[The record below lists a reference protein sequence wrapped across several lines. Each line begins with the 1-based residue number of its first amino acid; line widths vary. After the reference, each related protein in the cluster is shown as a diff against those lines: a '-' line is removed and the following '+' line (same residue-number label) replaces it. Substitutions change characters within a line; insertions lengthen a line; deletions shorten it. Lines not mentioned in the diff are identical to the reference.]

1 MKIRTGLAVTGA
13 ALLAALLTPALGG
26 GATPQQK
33 AKAKA
38 QQAKAQAQAAAPT
51 LSVAPDSSFPDKIYN
66 VQLPHKATVGA
77 GQLAVTENGDP
88 VIGLGVEAPGA
99 ANGVILL
106 IDASDSMK
114 GKPIAGAMLAARAFM
129 AQRAPDL
136 PVAVVA
142 FNPDVNV
149 LTDFSTDKRALAVA
163 VGKAPP
169 LAYGTHIYDALKK
182 AADMAKEK
190 GLERATVVLLS
201 DGQELGSSTSF
212 GDALSKLDDAGVRV
226 ISVGL
231 NSRFY
236 NSKTLKNVAANTGG
250 TYTEAK
256 AANQLAPIYSA
267 ISAKLSSEY
276 VVSYRSLLPPERE
289 AVVLVSVA
297 GFKPAKATYTTPTL
311 DFAPQGTFDQGFFDK
326 TVTSPYLMVFVIV
339 SVLGLLAF
347 AVISALDV
355 RSRSMK
361 RRMAHYVNIPT
372 EEEGKARRA
381 EVTAM
386 LAERAEQ
393 KFRSYR
399 WWQNFERDVEIADF
413 SASPITLLGWALIG
427 GVLASIVAAI
437 GFHSLWG
444 LLVGLV
450 APIVLRFVVST
461 RLARKRAA
469 YAEQL
474 PDNIDVLAGALR
486 AGHSL
491 VGALNVMVDG
501 AAEPSK
507 TEFRR
512 VMQDEQLGIPI
523 DEAIMV
529 MAARMA
535 NEDVEQVALVTRLAR
550 EAGGNTAEVLDR
562 VVENIRGKMELR
574 RLVKVLTAQGRLAR
588 WILIALP
595 VVLAGWILVINP
607 SWLDPLFQTGL
618 GRLSLVAWVVMLLI
632 GSWMLKKITEIVV

>member
-1 MKIRTGLAVTGA
+1 MRNKVELAIAGA
-13 ALLAALLTPALGG
+13 ALAALLTPALGV
-26 GATPQQK
+26 GASPK

-38 QQAKAQAQAAAPT
+38 QQAQAQAQGQAAK
-51 LSVAPDSSFPDKIYN
+51 LSESQDSGFPDKVYTL
-66 VQLPHKATVGA
+66 QLPQKTTLKP
-77 GQLAVTENGDP
+77 GQLSVTENGNP
-88 VIGLGVEAPGA
+88 VVGLGVEAPGA

-106 IDASDSMK
+106 IDGSKSMT
-114 GKPIAGAMLAARAFM
+114 GKPIAGAMNAARGFM
-129 AQRAPDL
+129 GQRNPDL
-136 PVAVVA
+136 PVAVMA
-142 FNPDVNV
+142 FGPEVN
-149 LTDFSTDKRALAVA
+149 TIQDFSTDKHELAAAVA
-163 VGKAPP
+163 KAPP
-169 LAYGTHIYDALKK
+169 LDEGTHIYDALVN
-182 AADMAKEK
+182 AAKLAEDAN
-190 GLERATVVLLS
+190 LDRATVVLLS
-201 DGQELGSSTSF
+201 DGTDVGSDKTL
-212 GDALSKLDDAGVRV
+212 GDAIHALTDQHIRV
-226 ISVGL
+226 YSVGL
-231 NSRFY
+231 K
-236 NSKTLKNVAANTGG
+236 SKQYDPAALKNIAQGTSGSYAESPTPAAL
-250 TYTEAK
+250 E
-256 AANQLAPIYSA
+256 PIFSA
-267 ISAKLSSEY
+267 ISAKLSSQY
-276 VVSYRSLLPPERE
+276 VVSYRSLLPPERN

-311 DFAPQGTFDQGFFDK
+311 DFAPQGTFNQGWFDQI
-326 TVTSPYLMVFVIV
+326 VTSPFLMVFVIV

-347 AVISALDV
+347 AVISALDI

-372 EEEGKARRA
+372 EDESKARRA
-381 EVTAM
+381 EVTSM
-386 LAERAEQ
+386 LADRAEQ
-393 KFRSYR
+393 KFKSYR
-399 WWQNFERDVEIADF
+399 WWQNFERDVEIAGF
-413 SASPITLLGWALIG
+413 EMSPITILGWTLIG
-427 GVLASIVAAI
+427 GVLASIVVAVGLHA
-437 GFHSLWG
+437 LWG

-450 APIVLRFVVST
+450 APVVTRFVVST

-529 MAARMA
+529 MATRMA

-595 VVLAGWILVINP
+595 IVLAGWILVINP
-607 SWLDPLFQTGL
+607 HWLDPLFQTGL
-618 GRLSLVAWVVMLLI
+618 GRLSLVAWAVMLII